1 MNIVSTLSEFMCR
14 SVEFLTWGFGILY
27 EEYLDSVVRRIFDS
41 TKEFYMRRVISAYAL
56 DCSSVFKID
65 KILVQDR
72 SVCTRPSVCTYT
84 RDLLIASL
92 APFSDYICLVS
103 HQIEWP
109 MSGNDGKIDCKTKNE
124 DAAYDTILVT
134 HIENNPKDT
143 V

>member
-103 HQIEWP
+103 H
-109 MSGNDGKIDCKTKNE
+109 
-124 DAAYDTILVT
+124 
-134 HIENNPKDT
+134 
-143 V
+143 